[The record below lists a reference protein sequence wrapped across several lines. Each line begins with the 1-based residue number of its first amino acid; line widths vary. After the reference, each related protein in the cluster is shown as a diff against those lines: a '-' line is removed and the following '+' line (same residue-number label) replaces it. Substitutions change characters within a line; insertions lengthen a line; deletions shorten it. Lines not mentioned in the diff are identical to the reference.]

1 MMDLI
6 GVALKLNG
14 FQFERIDGSASDVQ
28 RRQAIE
34 RFREDANIEILLASF
49 GSAGVG

>member
-6 GVALKLNG
+6 EVALRLNG
-14 FQFERIDGSASDVQ
+14 LNYERIDGSASDMQ

-34 RFREDANIEILLASF
+34 RFREKADVGILLASF